1 MNLKDRLLMGDSIIT
16 TMVRYDTENDTYN
29 YCQDVI

>member
-16 TMVRYDTENDTYN
+16 TMVRLIQSMTDIITAKT
-29 YCQDVI
+29 